1 MSDQNGWG
9 GHGAIYL
16 GPPPAVHGNMAQVFA
31 RQGGVLLLGTANM
44 ALRALFPA
52 QPPIFN
58 LQWGVSGG
66 LFAVFWNNEDIASV
80 HGTISWVD
88 DTLVYFVRVLPL
100 QIDDE
105 TMPLIVP
112 IIQIP

>member
-1 MSDQNGWG
+1 MAAG
-9 GHGAIYL
+9 GHGAVYL
-16 GPPPAVHGNMAQVFA
+16 SPPPAAHGNVAQVFA
-31 RQGGVLLLGTANM
+31 RQGGVLLFSAANT

-66 LFAVFWNNEDIASV
+66 LFAVFWNNEGAASV
-80 HGTISWVD
+80 HGTVSSVD

-105 TMPLIVP
+105 TMPLVVP
-112 IIQIP
+112 IVQML